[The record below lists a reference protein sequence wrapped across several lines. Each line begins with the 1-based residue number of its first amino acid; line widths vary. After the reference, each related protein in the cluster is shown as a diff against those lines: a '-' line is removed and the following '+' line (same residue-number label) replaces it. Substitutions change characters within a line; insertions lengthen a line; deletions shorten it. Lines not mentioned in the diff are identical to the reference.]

1 MYFVILSCASMI
13 MNRNNFNLQDA
24 QMVGVLSD
32 SSSDSSSDS
41 ASSDSE
47 PETTPPQRQKPAPPI
62 NGEY

>member
-1 MYFVILSCASMI
+1 
-13 MNRNNFNLQDA
+13 MNWNKFNLQDA

-47 PETTPPQRQKPAPPI
+47 PETTPPQRQKPPI
-62 NGEY
+62 NGKFLFYY

>member
-1 MYFVILSCASMI
+1 
-13 MNRNNFNLQDA
+13 MNELKNIANLQDA

-47 PETTPPQRQKPAPPI
+47 PEAAPPQRQKPPI
-62 NGEY
+62 NGKFF